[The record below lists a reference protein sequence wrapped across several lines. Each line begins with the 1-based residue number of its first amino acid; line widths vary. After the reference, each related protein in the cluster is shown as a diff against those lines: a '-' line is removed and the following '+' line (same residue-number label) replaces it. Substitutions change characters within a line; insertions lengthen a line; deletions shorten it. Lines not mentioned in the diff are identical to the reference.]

1 MWLTRSASGRNQTDG
16 MAAPTSR
23 QGPLDASEGRTRADE
38 RVESCRTSDPPSR
51 WRQAVV
57 FGAGSKAAPVF
68 SIACMITANLRATA
82 TAARL
87 KPTFSFS
94 SRPQLL
100 RALSVRVRV
109 RTAAAAS

>member
-1 MWLTRSASGRNQTDG
+1 M
-16 MAAPTSR
+16 
-23 QGPLDASEGRTRADE
+23 
-38 RVESCRTSDPPSR
+38 
-51 WRQAVV
+51 